1 MTLYETSDMG
11 FSVFL
16 EKRNNIISIRDK
28 LILSFKVKD
37 EEASMISEVIF
48 YDELLK
54 LYKYYYGESLV
65 TYTKITKNENYDMN
79 ENRYF
84 RLKRLLNRKHEEVIQ
99 NISKEM
105 SPKEK
110 YVNEHIYE
118 RAMLGLEILYSG
130 IHILSSYEEDLHSLL
145 KCTKDKK

>member
-110 YVNEHIYE
+110 YVNEYIYE

-130 IHILSSYEEDLHSLL
+130 IHILSSYEKDLRSLL